1 VLREYYALCDA
12 LAPWFYRRTHGC
24 VRVCCGCTY
33 GCVCVCGCVHADVL
47 IKRPISLQCILK
59 RIRSTKAPPGA
70 NDDDE
75 EGEGDCWYGSM
86 QDFVADVQRLFNNA
100 RTYNLEGSLVV
111 QDADTLEHRVK
122 KAYKKMHAKRAKRLA
137 SKGVKVSPQMVELRK
152 GQEAAEQARQGEMDR
167 ALALL
172 AEAKETNRN
181 SSSSSS
187 SSSGASGGGGGAQ
200 GHTAGDGGGGEAA
213 GDGGASSTVQQQ
225 QQPPPPT
232 AAEMGLPYSADF
244 GLCVVEAPS
253 KPRATLAQEQEQL
266 RGEGADGSSSSSSPA
281 GELIVSHAV
290 GYQQLLGE
298 LLASVPE
305 SAGAMDERARQEA
318 ARLYGNA
325 AAEMTLY
332 EQAVASASERNAA
345 RAVA

>member
-1 VLREYYALCDA
+1 MLYAM
-12 LAPWFYRRTHGC
+12 PWRPGSTG
-24 VRVCCGCTY
+24 GLMA
-33 GCVCVCGCVHADVL
+33 VCVCGCVHADVL

-70 NDDDE
+70 NDHE
-75 EGEGDCWYGSM
+75 EEEEGDCWYGSM

-137 SKGVKVSPQMVELRK
+137 SKGKGVKVSPQMVELRK

-187 SSSGASGGGGGAQ
+187 SSSSNGASGGGGGAQ

-213 GDGGASSTVQQQ
+213 GGGGASSTVQQQ

-266 RGEGADGSSSSSSPA
+266 RGEGADGPSSSSSSCSSSSPA
-281 GELIVSHAV
+281 GERLSHAV

>member
-1 VLREYYALCDA
+1 
-12 LAPWFYRRTHGC
+12 
-24 VRVCCGCTY
+24 
-33 GCVCVCGCVHADVL
+33 
-47 IKRPISLQCILK
+47 
-59 RIRSTKAPPGA
+59 
-70 NDDDE
+70 
-75 EGEGDCWYGSM
+75 M

-137 SKGVKVSPQMVELRK
+137 SKGKGVKVSPQMVELRK

-266 RGEGADGSSSSSSPA
+266 RGEEGADGPSSSSSSCSSSSPA
-281 GELIVSHAV
+281 GERLSHAV